1 MLWQRLSG
9 STDFQLNS
17 LADLFFGAWQRGRV
31 ADFPLVKLFIDGLG
45 GVVSFVAIL
54 AATPVETRKHEY
66 SKQTTVWSQSS
77 CGGIV
82 MQHFKRQVKLNFLRG
97 PVFGL
102 INSIGIWLSLC
113 LACDLSKQFP
123 MWDLAKQWDVGQVS
137 HMFDDR
143 STGFHSATFQSLNVR
158 TTQTTHICKLQSFN
172 MMCMVISWVEFGWI
186 DYRSDLQL
194 ENNTKSW
201 NCHFNLH

>member
-1 MLWQRLSG
+1 MLWQRLWG

-102 INSIGIWLSLC
+102 INSIGIWLSWCVWPVICQSSFQCEILQNNGMLDKFPTC
-113 LACDLSKQFP
+113 L
-123 MWDLAKQWDVGQVS
+123 MTGQPVS
-137 HMFDDR
+137 I
-143 STGFHSATFQSLNVR
+143 LP
-158 TTQTTHICKLQSFN
+158 
-172 MMCMVISWVEFGWI
+172 
-186 DYRSDLQL
+186 
-194 ENNTKSW
+194 
-201 NCHFNLH
+201 HFRV